1 MAILGK
7 ENVLEM
13 VRQMKMPYWKI
24 SESRSAKE
32 QGNYVAKAD
41 FENANLGLEES
52 LGVLRTA
59 MNRLTPGQYFFTAAK
74 STGVSKGIIDCLIE
88 ITRDGNTVA
97 GIGSVGYVKP
107 LYLDG
112 IGEVTADNFEQAI
125 EAKFKKMQEEVDK
138 KKREQDLLDENK
150 RLKAE
155 LADKESGIN
164 GGLYSIGAMIWPQLK
179 KSAVAKDLIKTIAG
193 VGMVAAKENA
203 AENSNASQGSAAAGS
218 GSPPPGVRHGG
229 TNEVQEGAT
238 DPQERITAALGSL
251 LGDDPENPQSQAEL
265 AEQLELLAKTKRQ
278 DPDTYNMG
286 LDYLKGMTDE

>member
-13 VRQMKMPYWKI
+13 VRQMKSPYWKI
-24 SESRSAKE
+24 SENKAAKE

-52 LGVLRTA
+52 LDVLRTA

-88 ITRDGNTVA
+88 ITRDGNSVA

-179 KSAVAKDLIKTIAG
+179 KSAVAKDLMKTIAG
-193 VGMVAAKENA
+193 VGMATAKD
-203 AENSNASQGSAAAGS
+203 AGS
-218 GSPPPGVRHGG
+218 HTPPLG
-229 TNEVQEGAT
+229 EQEGAVSSSPLQGT
-238 DPQERITAALGSL
+238 GADPQERITAALGSL
-251 LGDDPENPQSQAEL
+251 LGDDPENPQSQEEL

>member
-13 VRQMKMPYWKI
+13 VRQMKSPYWKI
-24 SESRSAKE
+24 SENKAAKE

-52 LGVLRTA
+52 LDVLRTA

-88 ITRDGNTVA
+88 ITRDGNSVA

-125 EAKFKKMQEEVDK
+125 EAKFKKMQDEVDK

-179 KSAVAKDLIKTIAG
+179 KSAVAKDLMKTIAG
-193 VGMVAAKENA
+193 VGLATAKDAGSN
-203 AENSNASQGSAAAGS
+203 NSPTTEQQEAAAS
-218 GSPPPGVRHGG
+218 SPPAGG
-229 TNEVQEGAT
+229 AGGG